1 MSKLTQDMPVKVN
14 EHWGNLE
21 IKPYKDSNYE
31 PLMPVLQQ
39 EFPNWNSKKI
49 KSYMNLANGKDKGL
63 AGVLAAKNTSG
74 YYVGF
79 LIYTFQTMDSKSFN
93 YPNHRGSDK
102 SFKVFV
108 IENIN
113 ACIPM
118 LQKNIFLALVD
129 EAINLAENYD
139 CDYLELPTLATAHYE
154 LVKKKYKEQIQDP
167 KDFRTYLKLSK
178 TLTAHME
185 L

>member
-1 MSKLTQDMPVKVN
+1 MNILSQDMSVIVN
-14 EHWGNLE
+14 DHWGNLE
-21 IKPYKDSNYE
+21 IKPYKSSNYE
-31 PLMPVLQQ
+31 PLMPILQQ

-49 KSYMNLANGKDKGL
+49 KSYISLTNGKDEDI
-63 AGVLAAKNTSG
+63 AGVLAAKNASG
-74 YYVGF
+74 YYVGC

-93 YPNHRGSDK
+93 YLNHVASDK

-113 ACIPM
+113 SCIPIV
-118 LQKNIFLALVD
+118 QKNIFLALVD

-178 TLTAHME
+178 ALTAHME

>member
-1 MSKLTQDMPVKVN
+1 MSKLTQDMAVKVN

-21 IKPYKDSNYE
+21 IKPYSSSNYE
-31 PLMPVLQQ
+31 PLMPILQQ

-49 KSYMNLANGKDKGL
+49 KSYMNLANGKDKSV
-63 AGVLAAKNTSG
+63 AGVLAAKNASG
-74 YYVGF
+74 YYVGC
-79 LIYTFQTMDSKSFN
+79 LIYTFQKMDSKSFN
-93 YPNHRGSDK
+93 YPNHISSDK
-102 SFKVFV
+102 NFKIFV

-129 EAINLAENYD
+129 EAINIAENYD
-139 CDYLELPTLATAHYE
+139 CDYLELPTLATEHYE

>member
-1 MSKLTQDMPVKVN
+1 MVKLAQYMPVKVH
-14 EHWGNLE
+14 EHWGDLE
-21 IKPYKDSNYE
+21 IKPYQSANYE
-31 PLMPVLQQ
+31 PLMPILQQ

-49 KSYMNLANGKDKGL
+49 KSYMNLANIKDKSV
-63 AGVLAAKNTSG
+63 AGVLAAKNSSG
-74 YYVGF
+74 YYVGC
-79 LIYTFQTMDSKSFN
+79 LIYTFQQMDSKSFN
-93 YPNHRGSDK
+93 YPNHIDSDK
-102 SFKVFV
+102 SLKVFV

-129 EAINLAENYD
+129 EAINIAENYD
-139 CDYLELPTLATAHYE
+139 CDYLELPTLGTEHYE
-154 LVKKKYKEQIQDP
+154 LVKKKHKKRIQDP

-178 TLTAHME
+178 ILTAHIE

>member
-1 MSKLTQDMPVKVN
+1 MSKLTQYMAVKVN

-21 IKPYKDSNYE
+21 IKLYTDSNYE
-31 PLMPVLQQ
+31 PLMPILQQ

-49 KSYMNLANGKDKGL
+49 KSYMNLANGKDKNI
-63 AGVLAAKNTSG
+63 AGILAAKNASG
-74 YYVGF
+74 YYVGC
-79 LIYTFQTMDSKSFN
+79 LIYTFQQMESKLFY
-93 YPNHRGSDK
+93 YPNHIGLDK
-102 SFKVFV
+102 EFKIFV

-113 ACIPM
+113 ACIPI

-129 EAINLAENYD
+129 EAINIAENYD
-139 CDYLELPTLATAHYE
+139 CDYLELPTLSTEHYE

-178 TLTAHME
+178 ALTAHME

>member
-1 MSKLTQDMPVKVN
+1 MD
-14 EHWGNLE
+14 
-21 IKPYKDSNYE
+21 
-31 PLMPVLQQ
+31 
-39 EFPNWNSKKI
+39 
-49 KSYMNLANGKDKGL
+49 LANDKDKSV
-63 AGVLAAKNTSG
+63 AGVLAAKNASG
-74 YYVGF
+74 YYVGC
-79 LIYTFQTMDSKSFN
+79 LIYTFQKMDSKSFN
-93 YPNHRGSDK
+93 YPNHIGSDK
-102 SFKVFV
+102 NFKIFV

-129 EAINLAENYD
+129 EAINIAENYD
-139 CDYLELPTLATAHYE
+139 CDYLELPTLATEHYE

>member
-1 MSKLTQDMPVKVN
+1 MSKLTQDMSVKVK

-21 IKPYKDSNYE
+21 IKPYSSSNYE
-31 PLMPVLQQ
+31 PLMPILQQ

-49 KSYMNLANGKDKGL
+49 KSYMNLANGKDKNI
-63 AGVLAAKNTSG
+63 AGVLAAKNASG
-74 YYVGF
+74 YYVGC
-79 LIYTFQTMDSKSFN
+79 LIYTFQQMEPKLFN
-93 YPNHRGSDK
+93 YPNHIGLDK
-102 SFKVFV
+102 KFKIFV

-129 EAINLAENYD
+129 EAINIAENYD
-139 CDYLELPTLATAHYE
+139 CDYLELPTLATEHYE
-154 LVKKKYKEQIQDP
+154 LVKKKYEDQIQDP
-167 KDFRTYLKLSK
+167 KNFRTYLKLSK
-178 TLTAHME
+178 ALTAHME